1 MRFSP
6 ARAGNRQAGRLCPL
20 PAAVQPRACGEQSR
34 RVPTF
39 VGGHGSAPRVRGTA
53 PVARRSCRRRRFS
66 PARAGNRSRGKTR
79 AITRPVQPRAC
90 GEQRGGEFR
99 DYWKCGSAPRVR
111 GTGST
116 GQCQTRRQRFSPARA
131 GNSRAHP
138 HLGTRRAV
146 QPRACGEQPT
156 KAAPSSSANGSAPRV
171 RGTGRSVHVRMGWR
185 RFSPARAGNR
195 PTCMTLISR
204 AFHDVKERTKM
215 NNSFISLLLPRMSQR
230 LCLWRAR
237 RNSRFVGGWRR
248 KTHER
253 KAIEIDWL
261 ASIDAYGLKF
271 ETAVGR

>member
-1 MRFSP
+1 MLACCGVQAGSAPRVRGTGSFGLATELTMRFSP

-195 PTCMTLISR
+195 PAASSR
-204 AFHDVKERTKM
+204 RQTSTVQPRACGEQCTAFAASSCGRG
-215 NNSFISLLLPRMSQR
+215 SAPRVR
-230 LCLWRAR
+230 GTEHGNDPWT
-237 RNSRFVGGWRR
+237 VP
-248 KTHER
+248 
-253 KAIEIDWL
+253 
-261 ASIDAYGLKF
+261 
-271 ETAVGR
+271 